1 MPKRSRRAQVGIEN
15 SSMSRTHSC
24 LQACSGTT
32 ASREAINTSSHSR
45 LSPSTPVP
53 SSPVL
58 SQLDNSP
65 SKRCVQWPPVHP
77 PTTRWTLT
85 SRN

>member
-24 LQACSGTT
+24 LQTRSGSTT

-45 LSPSTPVP
+45 LSPSAPVP
-53 SSPVL
+53 SSSVL
-58 SQLDNSP
+58 LQLDNSP
-65 SKRCVQWPPVHP
+65 SKRRVQWPPVHP

-85 SRN
+85 S

>member
-1 MPKRSRRAQVGIEN
+1 
-15 SSMSRTHSC
+15 MSRIHSC

-32 ASREAINTSSHSR
+32 ASREAAGETLDQLAFGMTASMYTGNNSPINTLSHSS

-65 SKRCVQWPPVHP
+65 SKRCVQWPP
-77 PTTRWTLT
+77 
-85 SRN
+85 